1 MMRIL
6 DALLPPRCPLC
17 QARAGHGFC
26 ADCRPLLPW
35 ILAACEVCGV
45 ALPEAAAAG
54 SGVCGA
60 CQKRRPYYDHALIPF
75 KYGAPVAG
83 QIQALKYHAQLRYAA
98 ALGAM
103 ICARAWKDP
112 RPPPQALVPVPLH
125 RRRLRQRGFNQSLE
139 IARRVGAELGL
150 EVRHKLLARIRHTAP
165 QTALSRTERR
175 RNVRG
180 AFRARPAAAL
190 PAHVALIDD
199 VVTSGSTANAA
210 ARELKRAGVRTVSIW
225 AAARAGG

>member
-1 MMRIL
+1 MKLL

-17 QARAGHGFC
+17 AARAGHGFC
-26 ADCRPLLPW
+26 DDCRPLLPW
-35 ILAACEVCGV
+35 ILAACEMCGTP
-45 ALPEAAAAG
+45 LPEIAEAADA
-54 SGVCGA
+54 GVCGN
-60 CQKRRPYYDHALIPF
+60 CQASRPYYDHAVIPF
-75 KYGAPVAG
+75 KYGAPVSG
-83 QIQALKYHAQLRYAA
+83 HIQALKYHRQLRYAT
-98 ALGAM
+98 ALAAM

-112 RPPPQALVPVPLH
+112 RPPPQALIPVPLH

-139 IARRVGAELGL
+139 IARRVGAELGI
-150 EVRHKLLARIRHTAP
+150 EVRHSLLERVRHTAP

-180 AFRARPAAAL
+180 AFRAAAAV
-190 PAHVALIDD
+190 PAHVALVDD

-225 AAARAGG
+225 AAARTAD